1 MAVFPAPPSSLPSV
15 VEEKR
20 QGPSSLV
27 LHMATLADGLPAW
40 GTNIHDR
47 DAQLRR
53 IWMREP
59 LLKSAVIQRAVQYAK
74 MPFNLEGP
82 ERMKGMYT
90 RILSSVDRQQG
101 WIRMWTKICID
112 ALTRDNGGI
121 GEIIRLEDRAT
132 SPCVSLRH
140 LDSQRCQRTGDPDVP
155 IRYKDQNGYWHDMKY
170 YQVFDLVDAPMPDEE
185 QHGAQM
191 CAVSRILEAAQAMR
205 DLRRYKNEK
214 IGGRWNRSIHLT
226 TGVSQAYIDDMLEKQ
241 NNEADAAQLLHY
253 LSPLIIASHQ
263 ADKPVSHVEIPLA
276 SLPDGFD
283 EDVTLRWYIIEL
295 ALAFLADPQ
304 DFAPLMGGHLGTGA
318 QSETLAQKGRSK
330 GPDLFMTSVE
340 YIMNFKGIVPQS
352 LTFKYGAQDETADSE
367 KVMIQW
373 RHSQIITQ
381 LITAGAVTPKVAARM
396 LVDWGDLKPEYMT
409 EMEAKLSDI
418 PQSKDKTQ
426 QIQRTARSTP
436 GRANE
441 GVQ

>member
-1 MAVFPAPPSSLPSV
+1 MAVFPAPPSSIPSV
-15 VEEKR
+15 VEER
-20 QGPSSLV
+20 ADGPRSIVFQL
-27 LHMATLADGLPAW
+27 ATLADGLPTW
-40 GTNIHDR
+40 GRDTHAR
-47 DAQLRR
+47 DAELRK

-74 MPFNLEGP
+74 LPFMLDGEA
-82 ERMKGMYT
+82 ERMKGIYT
-90 RILSSVDRQQG
+90 KVLASVDRQQG
-101 WIRMWTKICID
+101 WIRMWTKVVID
-112 ALTRDNGGI
+112 ALTRDNGGWV
-121 GEIIRLEDRAT
+121 EIIRLEDKAT
-132 SPCVSLRH
+132 SPTVSLRH
-140 LDSQRCQRTGDPDVP
+140 LDSARCQRTGNPDAP
-155 IRYKDQNGYWHDMKY
+155 MRYKDLHGSWHEMKY
-170 YQVFDLVDAPMPDEE
+170 YQCFDIVDAPMPDEE
-185 QHGAQM
+185 AYGTQL

-241 NNEADAAQLLHY
+241 ANSADAAGLLHY
-253 LSPLIIASHQ
+253 LAPLILASHQ

-283 EDVTLRWYIIEL
+283 DDVTFQQYIVEL

-304 DFAPLMGGHLGTGA
+304 DFAPLTGGHMGTGA
-318 QSETLAQKGRSK
+318 QSQTLAQKGRSK
-330 GPDLFMTSVE
+330 GPDLFMSQVE
-340 YIMNFKGIVPQS
+340 FIMNFKGIVPAS

-381 LITAGAVTPKVAARM
+381 LITSGAITPRVGARM
-396 LVDWGDLKPEYMT
+396 LVDWGDLKPKYLA
-409 EMEAKLSDI
+409 EMEAKLSDL
-418 PQSKDKTQ
+418 PQDKNRQAQ
-426 QIQRTARSTP
+426 QERTARSTP

-441 GVQ
+441 